1 MCVMR
6 LFGLS
11 AAYRWCRGRRYY
23 NYGPH
28 RPLCGLQVVL
38 DWFVSARRFTSKAD
52 SCTAADAKALS
63 ATDSWLWSQ
72 YLLIYHR
79 LEAARDE
86 QWQIKMI
93 DSVNQLKHD
102 TTPDL
107 SPSLLSTT
115 SSDDNTFGVLPPLS
129 LGAAATHISTG
140 EPPLDKALVGGPLRQ
155 VTIVD

>member
-1 MCVMR
+1 
-6 LFGLS
+6 
-11 AAYRWCRGRRYY
+11 
-23 NYGPH
+23 
-28 RPLCGLQVVL
+28 
-38 DWFVSARRFTSKAD
+38 
-52 SCTAADAKALS
+52 LS

-115 SSDDNTFGVLPPLS
+115 SSDDNAFGVLPQLS